1 MQEFTG
7 ITQSQRATVSISA
20 GSAVAQTVGLQSAA
34 ATRLGLGRKAGRQAG
49 FLPLTLL
56 LLLLKVP
63 SMEVTGA
70 FPTKL
75 FQSMFL
81 RVSRC
86 FGNDWGSPVGCAVV
100 GSVHDDGGFAPTV
113 L

>member
-1 MQEFTG
+1 
-7 ITQSQRATVSISA
+7 
-20 GSAVAQTVGLQSAA
+20 
-34 ATRLGLGRKAGRQAG
+34 
-49 FLPLTLL
+49 
-56 LLLLKVP
+56 
-63 SMEVTGA
+63 MEVTGA

-86 FGNDWGSPVGCAVV
+86 FGNYGGSPAGGAVV